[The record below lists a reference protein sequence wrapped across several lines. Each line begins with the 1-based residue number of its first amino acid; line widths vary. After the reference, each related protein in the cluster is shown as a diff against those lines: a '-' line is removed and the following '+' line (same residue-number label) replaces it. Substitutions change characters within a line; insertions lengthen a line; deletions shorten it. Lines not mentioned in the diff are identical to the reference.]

1 MNLEVPSIA
10 VIIGLDVHLRECALS
25 FDASWLAWAGVILLI
40 VVGVAGTVLP
50 VLPGTVL
57 VIAGIVWGAWLDD
70 FTRVPMWVVVVCAVI
85 GVVAF
90 ATDYV
95 AAAMG
100 AKRVRA
106 SGWAVAGAAIGTV
119 LGILAGFIGVLFLPL
134 VGAVLGEWFAQ
145 RKKTAEHLVDD
156 KDHHTRAM
164 KVGVATWVGM
174 VIGTAVKL
182 ALTFM
187 MVGAFAAA
195 YLF

>member
-1 MNLEVPSIA
+1 M
-10 VIIGLDVHLRECALS
+10 S
-25 FDASWLAWAGVILLI
+25 FDASWLAWAGAWLLI
-40 VVGVAGTVLP
+40 LVGIAGTVLP

-70 FTRVPMWVVVVCAVI
+70 FTRVPVWVVVVCAVLGAI
-85 GVVAF
+85 AF

-156 KDHHTRAM
+156 KEHHTRAM
-164 KVGVATWVGM
+164 KVGLATWVGM
-174 VIGTAVKL
+174 LIGTAVKL

-187 MVGAFAAA
+187 MVGAFVAA